1 MCTRIVS
8 PAHSCD
14 CVCVC
19 VCVCASPQAGIQAMW
34 SISVFSPGVE
44 KLKLAG
50 ACDMLMSCLRPRIP
64 PQTPDDARV
73 VNAGLA
79 VILNMS
85 YYKSAGADKAF
96 DNVEACSLALS
107 CLAKN
112 AIASDA
118 GVIYIALRTLEVIAN
133 RNAEATKQLVA
144 ADACKLVLACLRE
157 HEDDEKIASQVLRVM
172 KMLLE
177 NKTAIAQLD
186 SAGAVATID
195 AVIARHSDDD
205 MIPYFGGI
213 VKNKMMNNSTP
224 PLTR

>member
-1 MCTRIVS
+1 
-8 PAHSCD
+8 
-14 CVCVC
+14 
-19 VCVCASPQAGIQAMW
+19 MW
-34 SISVFSPGVE
+34 SISVISTGVE

-50 ACDMLMSCLRPRIP
+50 AWDIVMSCLRPRIP

-79 VILNMS
+79 VILNMR
-85 YYKSAGADKAF
+85 YYKSVGADKDKRAGAGKEF

-118 GVIYIALRTLEVIAN
+118 GVIYIALRALEVIAD

-205 MIPYFGGI
+205 MIPYFGRI
-213 VKNKMMNNSTP
+213 IKKQMMNNSTP
-224 PLTR
+224 PPTH

>member
-1 MCTRIVS
+1 
-8 PAHSCD
+8 
-14 CVCVC
+14 
-19 VCVCASPQAGIQAMW
+19 MW
-34 SISVFSPGVE
+34 SISVFSTGVE

-50 ACDMLMSCLRPRIP
+50 ACDIVMSCLRPRIP

-85 YYKSAGADKAF
+85 YYKSAGADKDKSAAAGKEL
-96 DNVEACSLALS
+96 DNVEACRLALS

-118 GVIYIALRTLEVIAN
+118 GVIYIALRALEVIAD
-133 RNAEATKQLVA
+133 RNTEATKQLVA

-177 NKTAIAQLD
+177 NKTAIAQLH
-186 SAGAVATID
+186 SAGAVTTIAD
-195 AVIARHSDDD
+195 ISTTFCMGA
-205 MIPYFGGI
+205 GI
-213 VKNKMMNNSTP
+213 FNAA
-224 PLTR
+224 LLCI